1 MKDELN
7 YIFSF
12 DFLHQSLKQLF
23 LFLMELT
30 ATFISGPAS
39 LLNNDPKNPP
49 DWIILEIWALE
60 SFKSANILLLNAFLR
75 FVFCLVVKN
84 NSWGTSFSSNIFQFI
99 LRVVPVVYSTVF
111 FSFFS
116 CVSVNFMFTLLYS
129 TIYTIYTTFVVP
141 LKNCSIVS
149 FDFFCNK
156 LLLLYLLLLILFYQ

>member
-7 YIFSF
+7 HIFYF

-60 SFKSANILLLNAFLR
+60 SFMSIDILLLNAFLS
-75 FVFCLVVKN
+75 FAFCLVVNN
-84 NSWGTSFSSNIFQFI
+84 NSWGRSFSLNILKLI
-99 LRVVPVVYSTVF
+99 LRVVPVFFLTAV
-111 FSFFS
+111 FSFFRF
-116 CVSVNFMFTLLYS
+116 VSVNFTLTLLYS
-129 TIYTIYTTFVVP
+129 TIYTIYRSFVVP
-141 LKNCSIVS
+141 LENCSIVS
-149 FDFFCNK
+149 FDCSRM
-156 LLLLYLLLLILFYQ
+156 